1 MGGIINSFSTL
12 RSHSAK
18 GDQPWNGL
26 LSDTM
31 IAKSTIALAFIGTIA
46 AAAAT
51 PSWAQGAYFE
61 GRGFGVGV
69 GHPPYRDRDYRYREY
84 NYVPR
89 DRYRHCRTVTIHQDD
104 GSYRSKRRC
113 G

>member
-1 MGGIINSFSTL
+1 
-12 RSHSAK
+12 
-18 GDQPWNGL
+18 L

-31 IAKSTIALAFIGTIA
+31 IAKTMVALAFIGTMA

-104 GSYRSKRRC
+104 GSFRRIRRC
-113 G
+113 D